1 VTVAVFRAER
11 TAIHA
16 AVGLVERAFEVL
28 EIEKLAATAE
38 SGQGESSEI
47 VEGVALDSEESS
59 SLAAADFDYKHH
71 VAFVAV
77 ELDCSQIV
85 VSRAA
90 DFDCRK
96 IVALVAAD
104 LARDCKQLEVS
115 VAADLDLDCKQL
127 AAVAVGLSDMD
138 TVGLA
143 VAAGVACKDPA
154 GMAYVDDAGS
164 GIEEADLACAAAV
177 AAGSGIEVADLAC
190 AAAVADMAL
199 AETKLDVEEHAAT
212 AAAGPA
218 VESAAD
224 AQAGQA
230 EDKLPGQ
237 VAPGVLPAQLG
248 QTASQA
254 VKPLVP
260 VLEPAQW
267 SLVEDPQVRGVLPP
281 QQRASRTG
289 SHSSPGSSSTV
300 SRRQSALSRARGAS
314 GHQGQTEGRTHPQ
327 RPQPPPE
334 PPCPARGALFS
345 PLLPMPA
352 DLCSDHDG
360 ISQIE
365 RRNRRVREWGSKRDA
380 SGASSARREQRAGEQ
395 DKTLAAAGWG
405 RREVGTGKNRLRSHA
420 IFFPFF
426 LSLD

>member
-1 VTVAVFRAER
+1 MDFVAHVTAAVFHAER

-28 EIEKLAATAE
+28 ETEKLAATAE
-38 SGQGESSEI
+38 SGKGESSEI

-59 SLAAADFDYKHH
+59 FLAAADFDYKHR

-96 IVALVAAD
+96 VVALVAAD
-104 LARDCKQLEVS
+104 LALDCRQLEVP

-127 AAVAVGLSDMD
+127 EAVAVGLSDMD
-138 TVGLA
+138 MVGLA

-154 GMAYVDDAGS
+154 GTTYVEDADS
-164 GIEEADLACAAAV
+164 GIEVADLACVAAV
-177 AAGSGIEVADLAC
+177 AADSGIEVADLAC
-190 AAAVADMAL
+190 AAAVAETAL
-199 AETKLDVEEHAAT
+199 AETKLDVEEHAET
-212 AAAGPA
+212 AAAGSA
-218 VESAAD
+218 VDSAAA
-224 AQAGQA
+224 AQAGQP

-237 VAPGVLPAQLG
+237 VAPGVSPAQLG

-254 VKPLVP
+254 VKKPLVP
-260 VLEPAQW
+260 VLEPVQG
-267 SLVEDPQVRGVLPP
+267 SLVEDPQVKGVP
-281 QQRASRTG
+281 QQQQPASRTG
-289 SHSSPGSSSTV
+289 SHLSPGSSSTV
-300 SRRQSALSRARGAS
+300 SRHQSALSRARGVS
-314 GHQGQTEGRTHPQ
+314 GHQGQTEGQTNLQWLR
-327 RPQPPPE
+327 PPPE
-334 PPCPARGALFS
+334 PPCPARGTLFS
-345 PLLPMPA
+345 PLLPITA

-365 RRNRRVREWGSKRDA
+365 RRNQRVRDWGSKCDA
-380 SGASSARREQRAGEQ
+380 SGASSARREQRAGER

-405 RREVGTGKNRLRSHA
+405 ERDPH
-420 IFFPFF
+420 
-426 LSLD
+426 